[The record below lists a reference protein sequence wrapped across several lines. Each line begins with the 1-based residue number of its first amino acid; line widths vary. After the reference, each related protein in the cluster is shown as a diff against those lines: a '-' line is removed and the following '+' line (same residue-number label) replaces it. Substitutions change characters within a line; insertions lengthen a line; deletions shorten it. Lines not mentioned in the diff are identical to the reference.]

1 MKRSLDLN
9 HPHTSWG
16 YCVHEIQLNLSILW
30 YLQLWGSSARTI
42 LFHSNSWYLHSW
54 SPKPK
59 KSIVELAEMAFI
71 PLGVKYAL
79 TSSTRKNNVGAVIE
93 LLPSNH
99 KLRND
104 FPYHGNNRQESN
116 HLDQGN
122 FPLFSLFR
130 KVTDRSQQFLL
141 SNSYPSLLSCTRG
154 KIKLRGKNINVI
166 NWAFVA
172 LNSTPRSN

>member
-1 MKRSLDLN
+1 
-9 HPHTSWG
+9 
-16 YCVHEIQLNLSILW
+16 
-30 YLQLWGSSARTI
+30 
-42 LFHSNSWYLHSW
+42 
-54 SPKPK
+54 
-59 KSIVELAEMAFI
+59 MAFI

-104 FPYHGNNRQESN
+104 FPYQGNNRQESN

-141 SNSYPSLLSCTRG
+141 SNSLSISLELHS
-154 KIKLRGKNINVI
+154 GKNQ
-166 NWAFVA
+166 A
-172 LNSTPRSN
+172 